1 MIASIIYLMA
11 IVAANLTLLYFGP
24 VASIYNAF
32 FLIGLD
38 LALRDKLHDEW
49 HGNQLWLRMGALIL
63 TGSMITIVLNIDALT
78 IAIAS
83 AVAFAVSASGD
94 GLIYHL
100 LKNRTYLLRSNSSN
114 VVGAALDSLIFPT
127 LAFGTLMPEIV
138 LGQFLAKTLGA
149 GLWSILLLRL
159 RNSMSYL

>member
-11 IVAANLTLLYFGP
+11 IVAANLTLLHFGP

-32 FLIGLD
+32 LLIGLD

-49 HGNQLWLRMGALIL
+49 AGNQLWLRMGALIL

-159 RNSMSYL
+159 RNSMSYP